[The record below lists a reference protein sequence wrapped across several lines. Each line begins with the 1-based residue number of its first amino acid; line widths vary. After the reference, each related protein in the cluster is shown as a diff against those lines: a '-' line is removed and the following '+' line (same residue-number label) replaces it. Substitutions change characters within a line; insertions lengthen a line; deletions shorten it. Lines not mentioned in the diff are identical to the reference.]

1 MLSSLKGSNLSNWTQ
16 KTLDSLVKQAKQLPR
31 TCIEL
36 YKEARDSRYV
46 QSLKEVNW
54 NEYQLKP
61 ILIASILINII
72 ELSSPL
78 YINIVYTSIL
88 PSGSMSSLIVL
99 TTFVAALMIL
109 GGWLKSV
116 RLTLT
121 GADGARVEHQR
132 RLEGVSHF
140 VQLRLTDFL
149 RLAPGQHLQ
158 RLTSINL
165 LRDESALQS
174 LTTAI
179 DLAFS
184 MLCLLYTSPSP
195 RDLSTSRMPSSA

>member
-1 MLSSLKGSNLSNWTQ
+1 MLSSLRGSNLSNWTQ
-16 KTLDSLVKQAKQLPR
+16 KTLDRLVKQAKQLPG

-61 ILIASILINII
+61 ILVASILINII

-99 TTFVAALMIL
+99 TTFVALLLLL

-165 LRDESALQS
+165 LRDRPTGISFQG
-174 LTTAI
+174 
-179 DLAFS
+179 
-184 MLCLLYTSPSP
+184 LLWTLIKRLKP
-195 RDLSTSRMPSSA
+195 